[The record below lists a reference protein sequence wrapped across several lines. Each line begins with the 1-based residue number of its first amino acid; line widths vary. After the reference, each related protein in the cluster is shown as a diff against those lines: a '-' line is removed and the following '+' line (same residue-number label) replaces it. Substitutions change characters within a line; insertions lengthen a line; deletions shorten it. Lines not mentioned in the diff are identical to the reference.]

1 MNFELTP
8 AVILTFVFGYFAIL
22 LLISWWTS
30 RHADEQ
36 SFFIGNKKSKW
47 YLVAF
52 GMIGASL
59 SGVTFISIPGVVGNL
74 DFGNANRA
82 FSYMQMVF
90 GYLVGYAII
99 ATILMPLYY
108 RLNLTSIYTY
118 LEQRFGTTSYKTGA
132 GFFILS
138 RVIGASFRLYL
149 VAIVLQQFVFDPWG
163 VPFWV
168 TVLMTLILIW
178 IYTHRGGIK
187 TIVWTDT
194 LQTLFMLLAVGLS
207 LYFIGNSLGLNF
219 GGMVETL
226 KASDYSQIFHW
237 DSKPKSFFW
246 KQFLSGA
253 GIAVVMTGL
262 DQDMMQKNNSC
273 ENIGDAQKNMFW
285 FSIILVFV
293 NLLFLSLG
301 AFLYM
306 YATQNGIEIPTKT
319 DQLFPTIA
327 IDHLPTIAG
336 IVFLIGLL
344 AAAYSSADSAL
355 TALTTSFCVDF
366 LGFEK
371 EKFTTFGRLSKKQTR
386 FAVHVGFSLV
396 LFLVIVLFNSLTD
409 KSVINK
415 LFQIAGYTYG
425 PLLGLFTFGL
435 IMKRAIKDKWAILVC
450 ILAPTICF
458 TLFTLMEIQE
468 LKEPTEHF
476 LYSWLGK
483 TRFENLANFSRNT
496 FKGYTLGFELLLYNG
511 LLTFIGLWLISKS
524 SKKQLR

>member
-8 AVILTFVFGYFAIL
+8 AVILTFVFGYFAL
-22 LLISWWTS
+22 LLVISWWTS
-30 RHADEQ
+30 RNADDQ

-59 SGVTFISIPGVVGNL
+59 SGVTFISIPGIVGNL
-74 DFGNANRA
+74 DMGNANRA

-99 ATILMPLYY
+99 ATVLMPLYY

-118 LEQRFGTTSYKTGA
+118 LEQRFGKWSYKTGA
-132 GFFILS
+132 GFFIIS

-149 VAIVLQQFVFDPWG
+149 VAIVLQAFVFDAWN

-168 TVLMTLILIW
+168 TVLLTLILIW

-194 LQTLFMLLAVGLS
+194 LQTLFMLLSVGLS
-207 LYFIGNSLGLNF
+207 LYFIGQSLELNF
-219 GGMVETL
+219 SGMMEAL
-226 KASDYSQIFHW
+226 KTSDYDQIFHW
-237 DSKPKSFFW
+237 DSKPKSYFW

-273 ENIGDAQKNMFW
+273 ENISDAQKNMFW
-285 FSIILVFV
+285 FSIVLVFV
-293 NLLFLSLG
+293 NLLFLTLG
-301 AFLYM
+301 AFLYIF
-306 YATQNGIEIPTKT
+306 ATQKGIEIPAKT

-327 IDHLPTIAG
+327 IQHLPTIAG

-371 EKFTTFGRLSKKQTR
+371 NKSVMIGTLDKKQTR
-386 FAVHVGFSLV
+386 YVIHIAFSLI
-396 LFLVIVLFNSLTD
+396 LFGVIVLFNNLTD

-425 PLLGLFTFGL
+425 PLLGLFSFGL
-435 IMKRAIKDKWAILVC
+435 IMKKRIKDSLALLVC
-450 ILAPTICF
+450 ILAPIICY
-458 TLFTLMEIQE
+458 IVQANSA
-468 LKEPTEHF
+468 
-476 LYSWLGK
+476 SW
-483 TRFENLANFSRNT
+483 FN
-496 FKGYTLGFELLLYNG
+496 GYTIGFELLLYNG
-511 LLTFIGLWLISKS
+511 LLTFIGLLLISRKG
-524 SKKQLR
+524 QA